1 MNIIGISAFFHDS
14 ACCLIQD
21 GNLVAAVQEERF
33 SRLKHDNRLPIR
45 SFRYCLKE
53 GGIDISDIDCI
64 AYYESPQ
71 KKLSRQLWMQ
81 LPLSLDPG
89 FSWLDPSKP
98 EREIR
103 QNLGF
108 EGPID
113 FFEHHHT
120 HAAGSFFYSGFQKAA
135 ILVADAVGEWTTT
148 SYWNGNGK
156 ELIQMDE
163 VLFPDSIGL
172 FYSAVTQYL
181 GFKVLSGEY
190 KVMGL
195 APYGESIYTNKMQE
209 LIFLTSE
216 GKFRLNK
223 RYFDFSGNRKM
234 YTEEFVQLMG
244 KEPRKPE
251 SVITQFYMD
260 IAKSLQVVLEE
271 ILVAQVKH
279 LRKVTDAP
287 DLCLSG
293 GVALNC
299 VANGRIMEHCDFD
312 RLFVQ
317 PAAGDAGSALG
328 AAALSHIKRSGERHS
343 YHTLGHVYLG
353 PSYGSVEVAEVLCAT
368 GLIYDDFR
376 GDLDRL
382 LDVAAEYLKQG
393 KIIAWFQG
401 RAEFGPRAL
410 GARSILAD
418 PRHPDMRNRLNELVK
433 KREVFRPFGPAVLQE
448 KARDHMDLKFD
459 SPFMLTTCKVNSDID
474 LPAVTHVD
482 GSCRP
487 QTVSSEMNPKFARL
501 LSVYFE
507 KTGCPIL
514 VNTSFNIRSEP
525 IVQSPADALRCLAN
539 SGIDVLIMEDFV
551 IDRISNEKALNAA
564 AELMTNSLI
573 PKNNLVEMD
582 NAYTFI

>member
-33 SRLKHDNRLPIR
+33 SRIKHDNRLPTR

-53 GGIDISDIDCI
+53 GGVDISDIDCI

-81 LPLSLDPG
+81 FSLSLDPS
-89 FSWLDPSKP
+89 FMWLDPSRP
-98 EREIR
+98 QREIR
-103 QNLGF
+103 QHLGF

-120 HAAGSFFYSGFQKAA
+120 HAAGSFFYSGFEKAA

-148 SYWNGNGK
+148 SYWDGSGK
-156 ELIQMDE
+156 ELTQLDE

-172 FYSAVTQYL
+172 FYSTVTQYL

-195 APYGESIYTNKMQE
+195 APYGKSIYIKKMQQ
-209 LIFLTSE
+209 LIFSTAD
-216 GKFRLNK
+216 GKFGLNK
-223 RYFDFSGNRKM
+223 KYFDFSGNRKM

-251 SVITQFYMD
+251 SIITQFHMD

-271 ILVAQVKH
+271 ILIAQVKH
-279 LRKVTDAP
+279 LRKFTDAP

-299 VANGRIMEHCDFD
+299 VANGRIMEQGGFD
-312 RLFVQ
+312 KVFVQ

-328 AAALSHIKRSGERHS
+328 AAALSHLTRSGERHS
-343 YHTLGHVYLG
+343 YHSLQHVYLG
-353 PSYGSVEVAEVLCAT
+353 PSYGSGEVAEILLAT
-368 GLIYDDFR
+368 GLNYTDFR
-376 GDLDRL
+376 GQRDKL
-382 LDVAAEYLKQG
+382 LDMAVEYLTGG

-401 RAEFGPRAL
+401 RMEFGPRAL

-418 PRHPDMRNRLNELVK
+418 PRRHDMRNRLNTLVK
-433 KREVFRPFGPAVLQE
+433 KREAFRPFGPAILQE
-448 KARDHMDLKFD
+448 KAMDHMDLKCE
-459 SPFMLTTCKVNSDID
+459 SAFMSATCKVLSDID

-487 QTVSSEMNPKFARL
+487 QTVSSATNPRFAEL
-501 LSVYFE
+501 LFAFYE

-525 IVQSPADALRCLAN
+525 IVQSPTDALRCMAS
-539 SGIDVLIMEDFV
+539 SGIDVLIIEDFV
-551 IDRISNEKALNAA
+551 VDRLLNQNIFTTA
-564 AELMTNSLI
+564 AELMTNTLI
-573 PKNNLVEMD
+573 PKNNLEEMD
-582 NAYTFI
+582 SAYTFI